1 MDHEFTTLFTI
12 FDENRSWYIK
22 ENTYKY
28 ASRPETVN
36 PLDPGFIMSNRMHG
50 KINYLRFNVKKNN
63 LFVLRY
69 KVSFNSLLI
78 ERKYQFISVSI
89 KWLCCIYLFI

>member
-28 ASRPETVN
+28 TSRPETVN

-50 KINYLRFNVKKNN
+50 KINYLFMYLHLNVKK
-63 LFVLRY
+63 
-69 KVSFNSLLI
+69 
-78 ERKYQFISVSI
+78 ET
-89 KWLCCIYLFI
+89 IYLG

>member
-1 MDHEFTTLFTI
+1 MQYKCSRYLYKIVTNESVLINFKIRETFLTDKLNVNDSIAGHRKDVDHEFAVLFTI

-36 PLDPGFIMSNRMHG
+36 PLDPGFILSNRMHG
-50 KINYLRFNVKKNN
+50 K
-63 LFVLRY
+63 
-69 KVSFNSLLI
+69 
-78 ERKYQFISVSI
+78 
-89 KWLCCIYLFI
+89 